1 MGTRFTLFA
10 LFVVSVLAFLDRQ
23 LLNILVAPMR
33 ADLRISDAQFSLLQ
47 GAAFALTYCLAAFPI
62 AWLSDRVSRKTVIMV
77 SVAVWSI
84 ATLLFGLASG
94 LGLLLAARMA
104 VALGEAGLSPAA
116 ISILRQSYP
125 VDRQAFAMGALTLSV
140 YVGGGASL
148 AIGGPVLDWL
158 TTQASD
164 PAPGL
169 SWLSALAPW
178 RWLFVACAVLGILG
192 VVLMAF
198 MHEPERQPVPKE
210 STSLAAFLTVI
221 KDDRAAIM
229 AYLLA
234 FTAIAALVTAATSW
248 TPTLFIRDHEW
259 SARQTGAAYGAVY
272 LVCGAIGALGGGKLI
287 SDLAA
292 RGHRDA
298 LIRTVRASIL
308 LLGVATMASCLVP
321 HPLAAL
327 AAAGAGMLAVGAVI
341 AAGPYGFQAL
351 FPRQFSARA
360 VALYFLVPG
369 TIGTV
374 LGPSS
379 VPLLAR
385 LLGAP
390 EKIGMPLALC
400 AVVTMVWAWAC
411 LTIFLRLQARRPARP
426 ATVTP

>member
-33 ADLRISDAQFSLLQ
+33 AELQISDAQFSLLQ
-47 GAAFALTYCLAAFPI
+47 GAAFALTYCVAAFPI
-62 AWLSDRVSRKTVIMV
+62 AWLSDRVSRKTVILV

-84 ATLLFGLASG
+84 ATLLFGLASS
-94 LGLLLAARMA
+94 LGLLMAARMA

-116 ISILRQSYP
+116 ISLLRQSYP
-125 VDRQAFAMGALTLSV
+125 AERQAFAMGVLTLSV

-158 TTQASD
+158 TAHAAGPLFSL
-164 PAPGL
+164 L
-169 SWLSALAPW
+169 SPW
-178 RWLFVACAVLGILG
+178 RWLFVACAALGVLG

-198 MHEPERQPVPKE
+198 MREPERQPVAKE
-210 STSLAAFLTVI
+210 STSLAAFVAAI
-221 KDDRAAIM
+221 RNDRAAIL

-248 TPTLFIRDHEW
+248 TPTLFIREHQW

-287 SDLAA
+287 SDMVS
-292 RGHRDA
+292 RGHHDA
-298 LIRTVRASIL
+298 LIRIVRGAML
-308 LLGVATMASCLVP
+308 LLGAATLCSCLVGDAW
-321 HPLAAL
+321 AAL
-327 AAAGAGMLAVGAVI
+327 ATAGAGMLAVGAMI

-379 VPLLAR
+379 VPLLAQ
-385 LLGAP
+385 LLGSP
-390 EKIGMPLALC
+390 DKIGLPLAAC
-400 AVVTMVWAWAC
+400 AMGTTVWAWAL
-411 LTIFLRLQARRPARP
+411 LTVFLRIRMRDKSRAAIAP
-426 ATVTP
+426 